1 MLFNFLGKPKYSVWP
16 ETGGCTFL
24 RVAVF
29 VGVHQ
34 IITTGKLLCFS
45 LVSMHS
51 SRKGMGKAFR
61 EKMRAADS

>member
-34 IITTGKLLCFS
+34 FKPLFFTGFHAFFK
-45 LVSMHS
+45 
-51 SRKGMGKAFR
+51 KGHGKSIQG
-61 EKMRAADS
+61 ENESC

>member
-34 IITTGKLLCFS
+34 IKPLCFS

-51 SRKGMGKAFR
+51 SRKDMGKAFR